1 MKNILTYLVLAF
13 SIGVVNAQSQDAVS
27 LTIEVEGI
35 EPGVGN
41 LRIALFNSKAT
52 YLKEPAHFKL
62 VDLSAND
69 DTQFTID
76 GLPVGHYAISIIQDE
91 NKNGELDMGMMGPT
105 EGFGF
110 SNNARN
116 MFGPADY
123 EEALIE
129 VNQDMTTKIKLK

>member
-1 MKNILTYLVLAF
+1 MKNILTYILVAF
-13 SIGVVNAQSQDAVS
+13 SISIVNAQAQDSVS

-62 VDLSAND
+62 VDLSTND
-69 DTQFTID
+69 DTQFTIE

-123 EEALIE
+123 EDALIE
-129 VNQDMTTKIKLK
+129 INEDATIKIALQ